1 MCIWIDV
8 CLRHLLLLCECASL
22 CSVMRLNVPIFECL
36 DGGHVACLINFT
48 SLSFSTARAQAGSNR
63 NSRKERK
70 RKNVYRTMVLGRRR
84 RRRRTER
91 RKEEKKM
98 LRRENSANSQR
109 RRICQKKLLD
119 DERETTSYI
128 IDVLFFF
135 FKTTTLGHCHVPIEN
150 TYSANE
156 SSRSIFLLFLH
167 VEEEKKKKKKRE
179 ENLPIFAQGYI

>member
-91 RKEEKKM
+91 RKEEKKCCA
-98 LRRENSANSQR
+98 E
-109 RRICQKKLLD
+109 RIAPTVNEEEYAKKNCSMMKEKQHLI
-119 DERETTSYI
+119 SSM
-128 IDVLFFF
+128 
-135 FKTTTLGHCHVPIEN
+135 C
-150 TYSANE
+150 YSF
-156 SSRSIFLLFLH
+156 SSRQRH
-167 VEEEKKKKKKRE
+167 
-179 ENLPIFAQGYI
+179 